1 MSAMLTRLPI
11 QLERNPKRV
20 ITRLFLP
27 GDQNRIRDIIGRVCA
42 FSAGEVK
49 TMLAQLQRSFQTLHP
64 DIEDVFLKH
73 FDAVED
79 FLPRAIRA
87 DDPLR
92 RLIGA
97 YFTMEYA
104 IESAALFNPSMVPSV
119 DQTGLPPGSVRF
131 AMSLRATGEG
141 HISSIVFRSG
151 VIDENGQVR
160 VDAPGLYSRPLT
172 PILPDE
178 FQKDGFIRE
187 LRTLG
192 AWNDCTQAVTDLLG
206 ARFTR
211 RNCRRQSTNCVRM
224 RLSAANRRNLLTTCW
239 H

>member
-1 MSAMLTRLPI
+1 
-11 QLERNPKRV
+11 
-20 ITRLFLP
+20 
-27 GDQNRIRDIIGRVCA
+27 
-42 FSAGEVK
+42 
-49 TMLAQLQRSFQTLHP
+49 
-64 DIEDVFLKH
+64 
-73 FDAVED
+73 
-79 FLPRAIRA
+79 
-87 DDPLR
+87 
-92 RLIGA
+92 
-97 YFTMEYA
+97 MEYA

-151 VIDENGQVR
+151 VIDETGQVR

-172 PILPDE
+172 PVLPDE